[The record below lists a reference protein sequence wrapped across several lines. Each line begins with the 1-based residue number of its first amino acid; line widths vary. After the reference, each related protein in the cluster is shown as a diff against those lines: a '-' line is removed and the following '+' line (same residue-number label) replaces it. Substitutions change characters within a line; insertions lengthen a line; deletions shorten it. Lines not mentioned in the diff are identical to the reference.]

1 MVPLTSLNYSSVKKL
16 KEDSYYKQR
25 VEEEV
30 SKRTYRSSKY
40 SDWHQEILSHAKGTV
55 LDLGAG
61 DGAFT
66 GPMALQGL
74 RVVACDLS
82 RARLQNLKTS
92 TSELVEL
99 DATAIPFKQSVFDT
113 VLFVEVLEHLPDR
126 AAQQKLLAELG
137 QVLRPDGV
145 IVLTTPNRPV
155 YRWMTFFWKWFG
167 GQAPDPTHYSELS
180 WPELE
185 ELCGEKFDISYARG
199 KAGLIPIKVVQKY
212 FSKRLHLC
220 YDIMVVLKHKSKT
233 V

>member
-1 MVPLTSLNYSSVKKL
+1 MSSTYKNKVETEATKRSYS
-16 KEDSYYKQR
+16 Q
-25 VEEEV
+25 
-30 SKRTYRSSKY
+30 TKY
-40 SDWHQEILSHAKGTV
+40 SDWQEDILSFARGDI

-66 GPMALQGL
+66 APLTRQGH

-82 RARLQNLKTS
+82 RTRLQNLKTS

-113 VLFVEVLEHLPDR
+113 VLFIEVLEHLPDR

-137 QVLRPDGV
+137 QVLMPDGV

-155 YRWMTFFWKWFG
+155 YRWMTFLWKWFG

-185 ELCGEKFDISYARG
+185 ELCREKFDIAYVRG
-199 KAGLIPIKVVQKY
+199 KAGLIPIKAVQKY
-212 FSKRLHLC
+212 FSKHLFLC
-220 YDIMVVLKHKSKT
+220 YDIMVVLKHKPKA

>member
-1 MVPLTSLNYSSVKKL
+1 M

-25 VEEEV
+25 VEAEV
-30 SKRTYRSSKY
+30 TKRTYLSSKY
-40 SDWHQEILSHAKGTV
+40 SDWHQEILSYAKGTV

-66 GPMALQGL
+66 SPMALQGL

-82 RARLQNLKTS
+82 RTRLQNLKTS

-99 DATAIPFKQSVFDT
+99 DATAIPFKQSAFDT

-137 QVLRPDGV
+137 QVLKRDGV
-145 IVLTTPNRPV
+145 IVITTPNRPV
-155 YRWMTFFWKWFG
+155 YRFMSFLWKWFG
-167 GQAPDPTHYSELS
+167 GQEPDPTHYAELS

-185 ELCGEKFDISYARG
+185 ELCRETFDISYVRG
-199 KAGLIPIKVVQKY
+199 KAGLIPVKAVQKY
-212 FSKRLHLC
+212 FSKYLFLC